1 MKMSARAKRMQ
12 AHHTRSKDRT
22 ASLNM
27 VSLMD
32 IFTILVFFL
41 LVSSGEEEAL
51 TSSKAIQLP
60 ESTSQQIPK
69 KSIVITVNDKHI
81 LLQGRSVVL
90 VKSVLRQKSTIIPE
104 LQKQLS
110 RYANRAM
117 RLAKNKKG
125 LKVTILG
132 DKKIQ
137 FKLLKKIMVTCSN
150 ANYTNIS
157 LAVLQKPA
165 DGEKS

>member
-1 MKMSARAKRMQ
+1 MSARAKRMQ
-12 AHHTRSKDRT
+12 AHHKRRKDRT

-41 LVSSGEEEAL
+41 LVSAGEEEAI
-51 TSSKAIQLP
+51 TTSKAIQLP
-60 ESTSQQIPK
+60 ESTSQQNLK

-81 LLQGRSVVL
+81 LLQGHSVAL
-90 VKSVLRQKSTIIPE
+90 VKNILREKSNIIPS
-104 LQKQLS
+104 LHKQLTK
-110 RYANRAM
+110 YAVRAM
-117 RLAKNKKG
+117 RLARNKKG

-132 DKKIQ
+132 DKKIP

-157 LAVLQKPA
+157 LAVLQKPVKG
-165 DGEKS
+165 DKS

>member
-1 MKMSARAKRMQ
+1 MSARAKRMQ
-12 AHHTRSKDRT
+12 AHHRRRKDRT

-51 TSSKAIQLP
+51 TNSKAIQLP
-60 ESTSQQIPK
+60 ESTSQITPK

-81 LLQGRSVVL
+81 LLQGRSVAL
-90 VKSVLRQKSTIIPE
+90 VSETLREKSAIIPG
-104 LQKQLS
+104 LHKQLS
-110 RYANRAM
+110 RYAARSM
-117 RLAKNKKG
+117 RLANNKKG

-132 DKKIQ
+132 DKKIP

-157 LAVLQKPA
+157 LAVLQKPVEG
-165 DGEKS
+165 DKS

>member
-12 AHHTRSKDRT
+12 AHHNRRKDRT

-32 IFTILVFFL
+32 IFTVLVFFL
-41 LVSSGEEEAL
+41 LISSGEETL

-60 ESTSQQIPK
+60 ESTAQQSPK
-69 KSIVITVNDKHI
+69 ESIVIAVNDKHI
-81 LLQGRSVVL
+81 LLQGRSIAL
-90 VKSVLRQKSTIIPE
+90 VKDSLREKSTIIPNLYKE
-104 LQKQLS
+104 LT
-110 RYANRAM
+110 RYATRSM

-125 LKVTILG
+125 LKVTIMG
-132 DKKIQ
+132 DKNIP

-150 ANYTNIS
+150 ANYSNIS
-157 LAVLQKPA
+157 LAVLQKPVKE
-165 DGEKS
+165 DS

>member
-1 MKMSARAKRMQ
+1 
-12 AHHTRSKDRT
+12 
-22 ASLNM
+22 M

-51 TSSKAIQLP
+51 TSNKAIQLP

-69 KSIVITVNDKHI
+69 KSIVITVSDKHI
-81 LLQGRSVVL
+81 LLQGRSVAL
-90 VKSVLRQKSTIIPE
+90 VETSLREKSTIIPN
-104 LQKQLS
+104 LRKQLS
-110 RYANRAM
+110 RYAARAM
-117 RLAKNKKG
+117 RLSKNNKG

-132 DKKIQ
+132 DKKIP
-137 FKLLKKIMVTCSN
+137 FKLLKKIMVTCSD

-165 DGEKS
+165 EGEKG

>member
-12 AHHTRSKDRT
+12 AHHKRRKDRT

-51 TSSKAIQLP
+51 TTSNAIQLP
-60 ESTSQQIPK
+60 ESTSQQTPK

-81 LLQGRSVVL
+81 LLQGRSVAL
-90 VKSVLRQKSTIIPE
+90 VRDVLREKTTIIPK
-104 LQKQLS
+104 LKTQLT
-110 RYANRAM
+110 RYAARAM
-117 RLAKNKKG
+117 RLAKSNKG

-132 DKKIQ
+132 DKKIP

-150 ANYTNIS
+150 TNYTNIS

-165 DGEKS
+165 AGEKS

>member
-12 AHHTRSKDRT
+12 AHHKRRKDRT

-51 TSSKAIQLP
+51 TNSKAIQLP
-60 ESTSQQIPK
+60 ESTSQQTLK

-81 LLQGRSVVL
+81 LLQGRSVA
-90 VKSVLRQKSTIIPE
+90 SVQKLLRSNETIIPG
-104 LQKQLS
+104 LHKQLL
-110 RYANRAM
+110 RYAARAM
-117 RLAKNKKG
+117 RIAKNKKG

-132 DKKIQ
+132 DKKIP

-165 DGEKS
+165 AGDKS

>member
-12 AHHTRSKDRT
+12 AHHKRRKDRT

-41 LVSSGEEEAL
+41 LVSSGEEEAI
-51 TSSKAIQLP
+51 TNSKAIQLP
-60 ESTSQQIPK
+60 ESTSQQNLK

-81 LLQGRSVVL
+81 LLQGHSVAL
-90 VKSVLRQKSTIIPE
+90 VKNVLRQKSVIIPG
-104 LQKQLS
+104 LNKQLS
-110 RYANRAM
+110 RYAVRAM
-117 RLAKNKKG
+117 RLAKSNKG

-132 DKKIQ
+132 DKKIP
-137 FKLLKKIMVTCSN
+137 FKLLKRIMVTCSN

-157 LAVLQKPA
+157 LAVLQKPVKG
-165 DGEKS
+165 DKS